1 MQKCVG
7 HGVQRIPREA
17 GLDTNAEGL
26 QNLIDMVRAGSKHFT
41 KLPVML
47 CVAFVPLR

>member
-1 MQKCVG
+1 
-7 HGVQRIPREA
+7 
-17 GLDTNAEGL
+17 
-26 QNLIDMVRAGSKHFT
+26 MVRAGSEHFT